1 MESRERSL
9 PTITRLL
16 ISKATIL
23 LVLWLWTHI
32 NTLIV
37 EKYFY
42 LALHFKNTECPSRTG
57 NRILKWSRYG
67 FCFIQGKCRVRISA
81 QIQADLSLILRFSVT
96 TESCRF
102 SIADYSRAT
111 AFHILYN
118 SLLTNHSIIA
128 SSDWDIIWFYLVFAM
143 VCRVSIFI

>member
-1 MESRERSL
+1 MESRERPL
-9 PTITRLL
+9 PTITRPL

-23 LVLWLWTHI
+23 LLLWLWTHI

-37 EKYFY
+37 KKYFY
-42 LALHFKNTECPSRTG
+42 LALRFKNTECPSRTG

-67 FCFIQGKCRVRISA
+67 FCFIQGRCRVRISA
-81 QIQADLSLILRFSVT
+81 RIQADLSLILIFSFT

-102 SIADYSRAT
+102 STAGYSSTT

-118 SLLTNHSIIA
+118 PLLTNHSIIA
-128 SSDWDIIWFYLVFAM
+128 YADWDIMWFYLVFASL
-143 VCRVSIFI
+143 CRVSIFI